1 VNPHE
6 PTDFPP
12 GSPGKAEVMAER
24 LRLGLPLS
32 HPLDAGPRRRETPA
46 PESPGPETTPE
57 PGLPPHA
64 ALPPAPA
71 ADDRLIADAY
81 REGHSIA
88 ALAALTGY
96 SPAAVRKS
104 LRRQGVTRQ
113 PRGRTRLPPEVE
125 VRMAELYRGG
135 HGIAAVAALT
145 GYGVTTVWTS
155 LVRQGVA
162 LRPPGRPHP

>member
-1 VNPHE
+1 MNPHV
-6 PTDFPP
+6 PTDSPP
-12 GSPGKAEVMAER
+12 GSPDKADVMAER
-24 LRLGLPLS
+24 RRLGLPLS
-32 HPLDAGPRRRETPA
+32 HPLDAGARY
-46 PESPGPETTPE
+46 
-57 PGLPPHA
+57 HA
-64 ALPPAPA
+64 AQPGEPPAAGLAPHDA
-71 ADDRLIADAY
+71 PLPVTADEDRRIADAY
-81 REGHSIA
+81 REGHSIN